1 LLLAWAA
8 VRFPLVL
15 FDLDGTLVDSLPD
28 IGWALNTALAEIGRP
43 PLSLPVVRTLIG
55 EGVMRLAAKALA
67 MAPGAPPPAEAVQA
81 LGERTR
87 AIYREHPCRETKV
100 FPGVRSVIGALREAP
115 GRRLGVL
122 TNKPGEV
129 TRPLLAALKL
139 TDAFDVIL
147 GDGEGYPPKPDPTG
161 ARALAARFG
170 MGPAQMLI
178 VGDGVPDL
186 QLAAALGAHAAA
198 VTWGYN
204 DRSVLAAL
212 APAYVIDAPA
222 ELTAIC

>member
-1 LLLAWAA
+1 

-28 IGWALNTALAEIGRP
+28 IGWALNTALAEIGRS
-43 PLSLPVVRTLIG
+43 PLPLPVVRTLIG

-67 MAPGAPPPAEAVQA
+67 QEPGAATAEQALA

-87 AIYREHPCRETKV
+87 AIYREHPCRETRV
-100 FPGVRSVIGALREAP
+100 FPGMRALIGALREDA

-122 TNKPGEV
+122 TNKPGDV

-147 GDGEGYPPKPDPTG
+147 GDGEGYPPKPDPAG
-161 ARALAARFG
+161 AAALAARFG
-170 MGPAQMLI
+170 FGPSQVLI

-186 QLAAALGAHAAA
+186 QLATALGAQAAA

-212 APAYVIDAPA
+212 APAHLIDTPA
-222 ELTAIC
+222 ELTAIA

>member
-1 LLLAWAA
+1 

-28 IGWALNTALAEIGRP
+28 IGWALNSALAEVGRS

-55 EGVMRLAAKALA
+55 EGVMRLAARALA
-67 MAPGAPPPAEAVQA
+67 LGPGAPHSAEEARA

-87 AIYREHPCRETKV
+87 AIYREHPCRESRV
-100 FPGVRSVIGALREAP
+100 FPGIRAAIGALREAP
-115 GRRLGVL
+115 GRRLGVI
-122 TNKPGEV
+122 TNKPGDV

-147 GDGEGYPPKPDPTG
+147 GDGEGFPPKPDPAG
-161 ARALAARFG
+161 AVALAARFG
-170 MGPAQMLI
+170 LGGAQVLI

-186 QLAAALGAHAAA
+186 QLAAALGGQAAA

-204 DRSVLAAL
+204 DRAVLAAL
-212 APAYVIDAPA
+212 SPAYVIDAPA
-222 ELTAIC
+222 ELMAIA